1 MQSPPLA
8 LPWTELVNAGRGC
21 ILCRLGKQTNDNRT
35 RGGNIVT
42 THILIHGEKDTVG
55 VAVVEDIE
63 AGMEL
68 TGWVMETDDTISVEA
83 RDPIPLGHKVAL
95 QDIAEGDT
103 VYKYGHDIGR
113 AVQAIPRGHHV
124 HVHNTKTKRW

>member
-1 MQSPPLA
+1 M
-8 LPWTELVNAGRGC
+8 
-21 ILCRLGKQTNDNRT
+21 
-35 RGGNIVT
+35 T

-68 TGWVMETDDTISVEA
+68 TGWVMESDDTISVEA

-103 VYKYGHDIGR
+103 VYKYGHDIG
-113 AVQAIPRGHHV
+113 QRGGKPFGVGRHA
-124 HVHNTKTKRW
+124 HVHNVKTKKW

>member
-1 MQSPPLA
+1 MPAVPVFYVASR
-8 LPWTELVNAGRGC
+8 NAKPN
-21 ILCRLGKQTNDNRT
+21 IEI
-35 RGGNIVT
+35 GGNIVT

-55 VAVVEDIE
+55 VAVVENIE
-63 AGMEL
+63 AGMNL
-68 TGWVMETDDTISVEA
+68 TGWVMETDETITVEA

-103 VYKYGHDIGR
+103 VFKYGHDIGR
-113 AVQAIPRGHHV
+113 AVQSIAKGHHV

>member
-1 MQSPPLA
+1 MTPCKS
-8 LPWTELVNAGRGC
+8 TIE
-21 ILCRLGKQTNDNRT
+21 KRT
-35 RGGNIVT
+35 RGEIVT
-42 THILIHGEKDTVG
+42 THILIHGQKDTVG
-55 VAVVEDIE
+55 VAVVENIE
-63 AGMEL
+63 PGMEL
-68 TGWVMETDDTISVEA
+68 SGWVMDTDETITVEA

-113 AVQAIPRGHHV
+113 AVQSIPRGHHV

>member
-1 MQSPPLA
+1 MGKPKIA
-8 LPWTELVNAGRGC
+8 LRGS
-21 ILCRLGKQTNDNRT
+21 
-35 RGGNIVT
+35 IVT
-42 THILIHGEKDTVG
+42 THILIHGPQDTVG

-63 AGMEL
+63 SGMAL
-68 TGWVMETDDTISVEA
+68 SGWVMETDETISIEA
-83 RDPIPLGHKVAL
+83 KDPIPLGHKVAL

-113 AVQAIPRGHHV
+113 AVQSIAKGHHV

>member
-1 MQSPPLA
+1 MAS
-8 LPWTELVNAGRGC
+8 WET
-21 ILCRLGKQTNDNRT
+21 KTDNRAQIAL
-35 RGGNIVT
+35 RGSIVT
-42 THILIHGEKDTVG
+42 THILIHGREDTVG
-55 VAVVEDIE
+55 VAVVENIE

-68 TGWVMETDDTISVEA
+68 TGWVMDSDETISVEA

-103 VYKYGHDIGR
+103 VIKYGHDIGR
-113 AVQAIPRGHHV
+113 AVQAIAKGHHV